1 VRAVRRLGILKT
13 LHFYIT
19 RQILATLMMAALV
32 LTLVFVLGSVVK
44 EIMILLVNRQA
55 SFWLIIRAVGLLVP
69 FVLAFVFPMALLTS
83 TLLVFGR
90 FSADLELTA
99 VRASGVSLLALASP
113 VLLLSIVFSVFC
125 AWVNLDLAPRSRAA
139 YVRLLYE
146 IGSRKAAGFLQENQF
161 IPLTPTV
168 TFYAA
173 RIHGL
178 QVEEVQIYRLGE
190 DGKLAEWT
198 RSPVGWIELHGDR
211 GSLTLTNCSGMYH
224 DGASVEPA
232 TSASDITYDFD
243 LRQFK
248 GQAPPSSLGDMTF
261 RQLWTERRKLEA
273 EGITDKPLS
282 PLLVQMHRQVAF
294 SFACIG
300 FTLIGIP
307 LGIRAHRRETTVGA
321 AMALILVLVY
331 YSFIILSQSLA
342 SHAEYGPHLIV
353 WVPNFIFQV
362 VGGFLLW
369 KANRG

>member
-1 VRAVRRLGILKT
+1 MRAVGRLGILKT

-19 RQILATLMMAALV
+19 RQILGTLMMAALV

-90 FSADLELTA
+90 FSADHELTA
-99 VRASGVSLLALASP
+99 VRASGVSLLALVSP

-161 IPLTPTV
+161 IPLTPTL
-168 TFYAA
+168 TFYAT

-178 QVEEVQIYRLGE
+178 QVEEVQIYRLGV
-190 DGKLAEWT
+190 DGKLVEWT
-198 RSPVGWIELHGDR
+198 RSPVGWIELHGDS
-211 GSLTLTNCSGMYH
+211 GSLTLTNSSGRYH

-232 TSASDITYDFD
+232 PGLGEFTYDFD

-261 RQLWTERRKLEA
+261 RQLRAERRKLEA
-273 EGITDKPLS
+273 EGIPLS

-307 LGIRAHRRETTVGA
+307 LGIRAHRRETSVGA